1 MALDLNLK
9 GKPIY
14 YGLAIGGVIAV
25 AIVLVVLLVP
35 VKKLNEEIASLDKK
49 LKELQVEID
58 KGKQAKERL
67 NSLKEELAKLE
78 KKLQELSIM
87 LPTKRET
94 YIILKRVKSL
104 AEEGDFSFRSF
115 SPSEKFI
122 DKEYYYEWPITVTLE
137 GTYHNLAVFFDKL
150 RTLPRIINVADMNIK
165 GVERKGVNTTIS
177 TKIILYSYIHK
188 EETEEVK
195 EKKTS
200 TGGKK

>member
-14 YGLAIGGVIAV
+14 YGLAIGGVIAI
-25 AIVLVVLLVP
+25 AIVVVVLLVP

-94 YIILKRVKSL
+94 HIILKRVKSL
-104 AEEGDFSFRSF
+104 AEEGDFSFTSF
-115 SPSEKFI
+115 VPSEKFN
-122 DKEYYYEWPITVTLE
+122 DKEFYYEWPISVTLE
-137 GTYHNLAVFFDKL
+137 GTYHNLAIFFDKL

-177 TKIILYSYIHK
+177 TKIILHSYIQK

-200 TGGKK
+200 KGGKK